1 MLCQTGEPPGRPGCS
16 LFAGNWHVGSRPTR
30 DYVRDRVLLGPEG
43 RYRIH
48 VQGAERRDE

>member
-1 MLCQTGEPPGRPGCS
+1 MPDRRTPSATR
-16 LFAGNWHVGSRPTR
+16 LFAVRRNWHVGTRPTR